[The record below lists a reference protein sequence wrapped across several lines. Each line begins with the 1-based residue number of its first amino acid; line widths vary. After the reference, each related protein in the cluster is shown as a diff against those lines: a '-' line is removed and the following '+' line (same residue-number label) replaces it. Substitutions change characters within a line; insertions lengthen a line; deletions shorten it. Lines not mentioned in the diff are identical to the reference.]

1 MIIGLVVGLH
11 LNARACR
18 SSRHIYAEYYVD
30 TYLDGHLLWPTI
42 ILVREKRFSLAPSP
56 IVRAYLASRGRLAPA
71 TMALITLEEVASAKP
86 NPPVFNVPATVI
98 TPCDPWPRP
107 YYLEDGL
114 RKVHPYHFTYNTFCK
129 ERWRDRELIDI
140 FATEFRDRPQ
150 TYYVSNHLQLKFR
163 LCRLRRA
170 SKTP

>member
-1 MIIGLVVGLH
+1 VKK
-11 LNARACR
+11 
-18 SSRHIYAEYYVD
+18 E
-30 TYLDGHLLWPTI
+30 
-42 ILVREKRFSLAPSP
+42 FSLAPSP
-56 IVRAYLASRGRLAPA
+56 IIRAYLASRGRLAPA

-86 NPPVFNVPATVI
+86 KPPVFKIPATVI

-114 RKVHPYHFTYNTFCK
+114 RKVYPYHFTYNTFCK

-150 TYYVSNHLQLKFR
+150 TYYVSDYLQLSFW

-170 SKTP
+170 SKMPSKMGKLSSTVLMSLRLRRLSRTAMSFLIRYTDTSLP